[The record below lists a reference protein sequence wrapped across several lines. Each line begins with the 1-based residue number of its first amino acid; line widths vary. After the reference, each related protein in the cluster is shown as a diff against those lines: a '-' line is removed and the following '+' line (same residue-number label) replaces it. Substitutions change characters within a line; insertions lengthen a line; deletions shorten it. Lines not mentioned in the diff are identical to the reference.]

1 MPGIEMAYQL
11 LFNDVPWLH
20 REYVSHWLYVCV
32 FSAAL
37 FQRLLHQCSVTFFS
51 SIVCCCSFS
60 QNKDA
65 VAVAANDDGNGDD
78 DGVHSALLSGYSI
91 FNNNNTRIYIY
102 ALIWLAFRLPQGVC
116 FTSTTS
122 EAEHHNRQQTNERGK
137 RKRMKKK
144 FSTLYSSNEIMDSG
158 NVLIDIT
165 CMRASTLNDMPCRN
179 LFIVFPRMCILVF
192 PYSPKNNGR
201 AVPFAIHARTS
212 KTHRDGYRCNCYCAT
227 PIRV

>member
-1 MPGIEMAYQL
+1 MAYQL

-102 ALIWLAFRLPQGVC
+102 THLFGSRFGCLRACV
-116 FTSTTS
+116 S
-122 EAEHHNRQQTNERGK
+122 RQQPAK
-137 RKRMKKK
+137 RNITTDNKRM
-144 FSTLYSSNEIMDSG
+144 NEE
-158 NVLIDIT
+158 
-165 CMRASTLNDMPCRN
+165 
-179 LFIVFPRMCILVF
+179 
-192 PYSPKNNGR
+192 KE
-201 AVPFAIHARTS
+201 
-212 KTHRDGYRCNCYCAT
+212 KE
-227 PIRV
+227 